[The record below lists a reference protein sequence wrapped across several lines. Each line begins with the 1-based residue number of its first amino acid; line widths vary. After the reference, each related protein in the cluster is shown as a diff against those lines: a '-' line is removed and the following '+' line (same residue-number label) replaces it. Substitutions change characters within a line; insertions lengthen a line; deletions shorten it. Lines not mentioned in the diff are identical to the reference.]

1 MIIMRWFIAFRYECF
16 RFTLFALRRRADPE
30 QRSNGEMAQSEAGCW
45 ERKKALVRGSRQYF
59 VVVAEKKGRLAMGRP
74 WNDNHFSILNL
85 KHFSWTKKEAYRRVT
100 PNLSFYMALVL
111 CEPTLKADINETHQP
126 VRWKKTLHLA
136 EIPPSRLRQAENG
149 NFRRAPVRA
158 GHLILAAFGNQSSVF
173 G

>member
-1 MIIMRWFIAFRYECF
+1 MLSLYLVRAAATSRS
-16 RFTLFALRRRADPE
+16 RAALERG
-30 QRSNGEMAQSEAGCW
+30 NGTAWSWLLGKEM
-45 ERKKALVRGSRQYF
+45 KKALVRGSRQYF
-59 VVVAEKKGRLAMGRP
+59 VVVAGNREKKGWLEMGRP
-74 WNDNHFSILNL
+74 WNDNHFSILDL

-100 PNLSFYMALVL
+100 PNLSFYMAWVL